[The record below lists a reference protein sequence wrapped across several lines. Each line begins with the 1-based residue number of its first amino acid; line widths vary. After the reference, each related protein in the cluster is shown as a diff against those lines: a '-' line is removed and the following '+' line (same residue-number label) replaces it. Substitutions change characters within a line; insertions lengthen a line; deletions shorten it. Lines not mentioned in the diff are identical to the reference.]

1 MDTDKWLNVK
11 YGNTYITHTIRGFKN
26 NNEYIQKL
34 AKLGYVTIQCQKINC
49 KYERLVLKTDFFKNP
64 TAYLKCVK
72 CSSLNL
78 LLFWVSTCPIMDQ
91 WKVGTHDVIK
101 SFEPMHGAALHIHR
115 QKPNRT

>member
-11 YGNTYITHTIRGFKN
+11 YGDTYITHTIRGFKT
-26 NNEYIQKL
+26 NNEYIQKM
-34 AKLGYVTIQCQKINC
+34 AKLEYVTIQCQKINC

>member
-11 YGNTYITHTIRGFKN
+11 YGDTYITHTIRGFKT
-26 NNEYIQKL
+26 NNEYIQKM
-34 AKLGYVTIQCQKINC
+34 AQSGYVTIQCQKIGC